1 MRRIL
6 VAAAVLAA
14 VGAVTGTASA
24 AGPPDHDMFVTKD
37 NAITIAPLSECSA
50 TGAASIDLVFHEQFH
65 GTFTDESFHITDTLS
80 GSFTTRD
87 LAGDA
92 IATGHFVSRSS
103 QQGPG
108 FPVLAVTDII
118 KATGVTSD
126 GSRVNIRILSHLTI
140 TPDGTPVS
148 DFQQVSCG

>member
-6 VAAAVLAA
+6 VVAAALVA
-14 VGAVTGTASA
+14 VGGVSATSWA
-24 AGPPDHDMFVTKD
+24 AGPPDHEMSVTKD
-37 NAITIAPLSECSA
+37 NAVTIPPLAECPA
-50 TGAASIDLVFHEQFH
+50 NDAVSIDLVFHEQFH
-65 GTFTDESFHITDTLS
+65 GIFTDETFHVTDTLT

-87 LAGDA
+87 VAGSA

-108 FPVLAVTDII
+108 FPVLALTDVI
-118 KATGVTSD
+118 KANGVTVD

-140 TPDGTPVS
+140 TPDGTPVRE
-148 DFQQVSCG
+148 FQQISCG